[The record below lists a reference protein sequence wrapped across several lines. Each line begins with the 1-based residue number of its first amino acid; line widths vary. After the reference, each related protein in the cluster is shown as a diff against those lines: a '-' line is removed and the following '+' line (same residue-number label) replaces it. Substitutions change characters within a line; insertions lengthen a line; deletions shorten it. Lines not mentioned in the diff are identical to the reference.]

1 MGVLAAEAR
10 SPTHPWGSQPQP
22 QLPWRLLRGRAL
34 WMVRGKSSECAATM
48 DVRASCV
55 PRTRVKGCVCPVLI
69 EGTETVVAVGLE
81 GGSHY
86 SVRRTGK
93 PEIIW
98 SLPSDPV
105 CVCLLETITPP

>member
-1 MGVLAAEAR
+1 M
-10 SPTHPWGSQPQP
+10 
-22 QLPWRLLRGRAL
+22 
-34 WMVRGKSSECAATM
+34 
-48 DVRASCV
+48 
-55 PRTRVKGCVCPVLI
+55 LI